1 MLQHPNSQATMRLF
15 CFPYAGGGVSAFRLW
30 EGDMLPGVELCLV
43 QYPGRENRLHETP
56 MTRLSELVE
65 TLVPLIT
72 PLLDRPF
79 AFFGHS
85 LGSFVAFELARELQ
99 RRAQLS
105 PTCFFASGSRAPQL
119 PTRKPP
125 IYRLPR
131 EEFIAALSEF
141 NGTPEVIRQNKELME
156 LLLPML
162 RADMSMFDTYTYLP
176 GPPLECPIL
185 AVGGLQDTIVMPE
198 DLYGWRE
205 QTRSFFS
212 VQMFPGDHFFLQ
224 SSWKA
229 LLEVIS
235 RTLAS
240 SSW

>member
-1 MLQHPNSQATMRLF
+1 
-15 CFPYAGGGVSAFRLW
+15 
-30 EGDMLPGVELCLV
+30 
-43 QYPGRENRLHETP
+43 

-85 LGSFVAFELARELQ
+85 LGALIAFELARELQ

-105 PTCFFASGSRAPQL
+105 PTCLFASAARAPQL
-119 PTRKPP
+119 PARNPP
-125 IYRLPR
+125 IYGLPR
-131 EEFIAALSEF
+131 EEFIAALSEL
-141 NGTPEVIRQNKELME
+141 NGTPDAIWQNKELLA

-176 GPPLECPIL
+176 GPPLACPIL
-185 AVGGLQDTIVMPE
+185 AIGGLQDTVVLPE
-198 DLYGWRE
+198 ELHGWRR
-205 QTRSFFS
+205 QTRSVFS
-212 VQMFPGDHFFLQ
+212 LRMFPGDHFFLQ
-224 SSWKA
+224 SSWKP

-240 SSW
+240 ASW